1 MSLRLPL
8 ALLGLLGA
16 WVLITNVGRPG
27 DPWPVVGALAVA
39 AGALVAGFLLPD
51 PARWAVGTALGVAAM
66 AWVLA
71 AEGPLDGPLSQPLGY
86 ANANAALVVQGAAVI
101 AVAAASSRRTWLG
114 WLGIAGACA
123 AVVLCL
129 VIGAAAATAGALLVL
144 MALVLPGM
152 LGRRVAV
159 LVAVSVLAASSALA
173 FVVGAV
179 GGGGAVERAVSERR
193 VALWTDGVDAVR
205 DSPWLGAGAR
215 EFPSVSPTAAQDAD
229 TREAHAELLQRA
241 TENGL
246 PGLGLEAAALA
257 VVVAVLA
264 VNAWRDRDARDGRL
278 AAVGL
283 AGVCALWANAGVDWI
298 LAFPAV
304 VALGGLVA
312 GMALPRRS
320 EPTTSRHRR
329 QRGVAQRV
337 EPLRK

>member
-16 WVLITNVGRPG
+16 WVLITGAGRP
-27 DPWPVVGALAVA
+27 DDHWPVVGAVAVA
-39 AGALVAGFLLPD
+39 AGGLVAGFLLPH

-71 AEGPLDGPLSQPLGY
+71 AAGRLDEPLSQPLGY
-86 ANANAALVVQGAAVI
+86 ANANAALVVQGAAAF
-101 AVAAASSRRTWLG
+101 AVAAASTRRRWLAPV
-114 WLGIAGACA
+114 GIAGPCA

-129 VIGAAAATAGALLVL
+129 VIGATAATAGALLVL
-144 MALVLPGM
+144 VALVLPGV

-159 LVAVSVLAASSALA
+159 VVAVSVLGAASALA

-179 GGGGAVERAVSERR
+179 GGGEVLERAVSERR

-205 DSPWLGAGAR
+205 DHPWLGAGAR

-241 TENGL
+241 AENGL
-246 PGLGLEAAALA
+246 PGFGLEAAAVA
-257 VVVAVLA
+257 VVVATLA
-264 VNAWRDRDARDGRL
+264 LAAWRGKDARDGRL
-278 AAVGL
+278 GAVGL

-298 LAFPAV
+298 LAFPPV

-320 EPTTSRHRR
+320 EPTTSRHRMH
-329 QRGVAQRV
+329 RGVPQRV